1 MRRSSASVRPRRRVP
16 GDRPADHAPVEQL
29 HHRLGRRA
37 DERRLGVA
45 HEVHV
50 RRRVDLAQHAVHVER
65 VVVAVEVEALREHD
79 LEDVAGED
87 VLARRLDRARGTRA
101 RPSST

>member
-16 GDRPADHAPVEQL
+16 AIGPADHAPVEEL

-37 DERRLGVA
+37 DQRGLGMA

-50 RRRVDLAQHAVHVER
+50 GRRVDLAQHAVHVER
-65 VVVAVEVEALREHD
+65 VEVPVEVEALREHH

-87 VLARRLDRARGTRA
+87 VLARDFDRGVVGAR